1 MKRRHLMNRKT
12 LIFTLLLIP
21 LVVLTTNC
29 SKDSTGT
36 AQPSS
41 DKAQSVTVKVE
52 QVRPQPISKVYET
65 TGDVVAT
72 KKVTLGATIDGP
84 IVFCPWREGDWVQA
98 GQKVVEIDRPLYRE
112 DVANARAALA
122 VARAKLEDLKAGTRP
137 EEIAQAK
144 ETVKKLQEAVA
155 FAARDQER
163 IGQLVERGGLAG
175 EAMEKAKVTF
185 VDLKSQLAS
194 AEQRRDML
202 ESGPTKTAIAIQEA
216 LVQEAEAKLKWSQ
229 VKVAEGT
236 IIAPFTGIVS
246 KLYVAPGD
254 LAGTKSPLLELLDA
268 SSFLLRFTMPEVIAG
283 AHALGPNSSCDSC
296 PILVTLDAYPD
307 KTYRAKV
314 ARVYPEI
321 DRQTRHRIVEAKIL
335 EKVKLASG
343 MFARIKVS
351 VKSVPDALSVPA
363 EAVITTLSGDQAVV
377 IVKEG
382 KAVRLKVSTGIVQG
396 DRTQILSGIQP
407 GDQVIVLG
415 QKSVKNG
422 APVKIA
428 DGVKPASGEVKQEGG
443 TSSEERAPTQKGG
456 SQS

>member
-1 MKRRHLMNRKT
+1 MKRILPIST
-12 LIFTLLLIP
+12 LTMILF
-21 LVVLTTNC
+21 VSVMVGC
-29 SKDSTGT
+29 SKDPASKPPSP
-36 AQPSS
+36 ADKVQPV
-41 DKAQSVTVKVE
+41 AVKVE
-52 QVRPQPISKVYET
+52 QVTPQPISKVYET

-112 DVANARAALA
+112 DVANARATLA

-163 IGQLVERGGLAG
+163 IGQLVVRGGLAG

-194 AEQRRDML
+194 AEQRLDML

-216 LVQEAEAKLKWSQ
+216 LVQEAEGKLKWAQ

-246 KLYVAPGD
+246 KVYVVPGD
-254 LAGTKSPLLELLDA
+254 LAGPKSPLLELLDG
-268 SSFLLRFTMPEVIAG
+268 SSFLLRFTMPEAIAG
-283 AHALGPNSSCDSC
+283 AHSLDPKSSCDSC
-296 PILVTLDAYPD
+296 PILVTLDAYPG

-321 DRQTRHRIVEAKIL
+321 DRQTRHRVVEAKIL
-335 EKVKLASG
+335 EKVNLASG
-343 MFARIKVS
+343 MFARIRVS
-351 VKSVPDALSVPA
+351 VQNVPDALNVPT

-382 KAVRLKVSTGIVQG
+382 KAVRVKVSTGIVQG

-407 GDQVIVLG
+407 GDQVVVLG
-415 QKSVKNG
+415 QKSVKDG

-428 DGVKPASGEVKQEGG
+428 DGVKPASGEVKQEGE
-443 TSSEERAPTQKGG
+443 TKSEGKSPDPKGG
-456 SQS
+456 SK

>member
-1 MKRRHLMNRKT
+1 MKRIL
-12 LIFTLLLIP
+12 P
-21 LVVLTTNC
+21 LSSLTMILFVSVMIGC
-29 SKDSTGT
+29 SKDPASKPPSP
-36 AQPSS
+36 ADKVQP
-41 DKAQSVTVKVE
+41 VTVNVE

-112 DVANARAALA
+112 DVASARAALS
-122 VARAKLEDLKAGTRP
+122 VARAKLEDLKTGSRP

-144 ETVKKLQEAVA
+144 ETVKKLTEAVA
-155 FAARDQER
+155 FAGRDQER
-163 IGQLVERGGLAG
+163 IGQLVERGGLPG
-175 EAMEKAKVTF
+175 EALEKANVVY
-185 VDLKSQLAS
+185 VDLKTQLAS
-194 AEQRRDML
+194 AEQRLEML

-216 LVQEAEAKLKWSQ
+216 LVQEAEAKVKWAQ

-246 KLYVAPGD
+246 KVYVAPGD
-254 LAGTKSPLLELLDA
+254 LAGTKSPLIELLDV
-268 SSFLLRFTMPEVIAG
+268 SSFLLRFTMPEAIAG
-283 AHALGPNSSCDSC
+283 AHALDPKSSCDSC
-296 PILVTLDAYPD
+296 PILVTLDAYPG

-321 DRQTRHRIVEAKIL
+321 DRQTRHRLVEAKIL
-335 EKVKLASG
+335 EKVNLASG

-351 VKSVPDALSVPA
+351 VQNVPDALSVPT
-363 EAVITTLSGDQAVV
+363 EAVITTLSSDQAVV

-382 KAVRLKVSTGIVQG
+382 KAVRVKVSTGIVQG
-396 DRTQILSGIQP
+396 DRTQILSGLQP
-407 GDQVIVLG
+407 GDQVVVLG
-415 QKSVKNG
+415 QKSVKDG

-428 DGVKPASGEVKQEGG
+428 DGVKPGTGEGKSKGE
-443 TSSEERAPTQKGG
+443 TKSEEKSPDPKGG
-456 SQS
+456 SK

>member
-1 MKRRHLMNRKT
+1 MILFVSVM
-12 LIFTLLLIP
+12 
-21 LVVLTTNC
+21 VGC
-29 SKDSTGT
+29 SKDPASKPPSP
-36 AQPSS
+36 ADKVQPV
-41 DKAQSVTVKVE
+41 AVKVE
-52 QVRPQPISKVYET
+52 QVTPQPISKVYET

-112 DVANARAALA
+112 DVANARATLA

-163 IGQLVERGGLAG
+163 IGQLVVRGGLAG

-194 AEQRRDML
+194 AEQRLDML

-216 LVQEAEAKLKWSQ
+216 LVQEAEGKLKWAQ

-246 KLYVAPGD
+246 KVYVVPGD
-254 LAGTKSPLLELLDA
+254 LAGPKSPLLELLDG
-268 SSFLLRFTMPEVIAG
+268 SSFLLRFTMPEAIAG
-283 AHALGPNSSCDSC
+283 AHSLDPKSSCDSC
-296 PILVTLDAYPD
+296 PILVTLDAYPG

-321 DRQTRHRIVEAKIL
+321 DRQTRHRVVEAKIL
-335 EKVKLASG
+335 EKVNLASG
-343 MFARIKVS
+343 MFARIRVS
-351 VKSVPDALSVPA
+351 VQNVPDALNVPT

-382 KAVRLKVSTGIVQG
+382 KAVRVKVSTGIVQG

-407 GDQVIVLG
+407 GDQVVVLG
-415 QKSVKNG
+415 QKSVKDG

-428 DGVKPASGEVKQEGG
+428 DGVKPASGEVKQEGE
-443 TSSEERAPTQKGG
+443 TKSEGKSPDPKGG
-456 SQS
+456 SK